1 MTELNAPNAADMDAL
16 GQALGR
22 SLQDGAVVYLHGQ
35 LGAGKT
41 TLVRGVLKGLG
52 FDGRVRSPTYT
63 LVEGYEIGG
72 HQLYHLDLY
81 RICGPEEME
90 YLGARDLD
98 DPSLWLFAEWPEHG
112 EGRLPVPDLVL
123 NFEMREPGRLIRA
136 EPRSGRGEE
145 LTRAW
150 LARMRT
156 IPGSEAN
163 PNRLDSKVKL

>member
-1 MTELNAPNAADMDAL
+1 MEAL

-22 SLQDGAVVYLHGQ
+22 SLQSGAVVYLRGQ

-52 FDGRVRSPTYT
+52 FEGRVRSPTYT
-63 LVEGYEIGG
+63 LVEGYEIGERR
-72 HQLYHLDLY
+72 LYHLDLY
-81 RICGPEEME
+81 RIRGPEEME

-98 DPSLWLFAEWPEHG
+98 DPSLWVFAEWPDHG
-112 EGRLPVPDLVL
+112 EGQLPVPDLVL
-123 NFEMREPGRLIRA
+123 NFELHEPGRLIRA

-150 LARMRT
+150 LARVRT
-156 IPGSEAN
+156 NPGVGSKPGSDE
-163 PNRLDSKVKL
+163 L

>member
-1 MTELNAPNAADMDAL
+1 MTDLNAPSAADMDGL

-22 SLQDGAVVYLHGQ
+22 SLQNGAVVYLRGQ

-63 LVEGYEIGG
+63 LVESYEIGG
-72 HQLYHLDLY
+72 HRLYHLDLY
-81 RICGPEEME
+81 RIRGPEEME
-90 YLGARDLD
+90 YLGARELD
-98 DPSLWLFAEWPEHG
+98 DPNLWVFAEWPEHG
-112 EGRLPVPDLVL
+112 EGRLPVPDLML
-123 NFEMREPGRLIRA
+123 NFEMHEPGRLIRA

-150 LARMRT
+150 LARVRT
-156 IPGSEAN
+156 HPDVGGGPRSAG
-163 PNRLDSKVKL
+163 L

>member
-1 MTELNAPNAADMDAL
+1 MDAL

-22 SLQDGAVVYLHGQ
+22 SLQNGAVVYLRGQ
-35 LGAGKT
+35 LGTGKT

-81 RICGPEEME
+81 RIRGPEEME

-98 DPSLWLFAEWPEHG
+98 DPDLWVFAEWPEHG
-112 EGRLPVPDLVL
+112 EGRLPEPDLVL
-123 NFEMREPGRLIRA
+123 NFELRESGRSIRA
-136 EPRSGRGEE
+136 ESQTGRGEQ

-150 LARMRT
+150 LARLRT
-156 IPGSEAN
+156 IPGTGGEPEAAE
-163 PNRLDSKVKL
+163 L

>member
-1 MTELNAPNAADMDAL
+1 MDAL

-22 SLQDGAVVYLHGQ
+22 SLHNGAVVYLRGQ

-52 FDGRVRSPTYT
+52 FEGRVRSPTYT

-72 HQLYHLDLY
+72 YRLYHLDLY
-81 RICGPEEME
+81 RIRGPEEME

-98 DPSLWLFAEWPEHG
+98 DGDLWVFVEWPDHG
-112 EGRLPVPDLVL
+112 EGRLPEPDLVL
-123 NFEMREPGRLIRA
+123 NFELREPGRLIRA
-136 EPRSGRGEE
+136 EPRSGRGED
-145 LTRAW
+145 LTQAW

-156 IPGSEAN
+156 NPGVEGEPKAAE
-163 PNRLDSKVKL
+163 L